1 MQELQQLTQ
10 ALKSLE
16 DEICGC
22 MRCGLCQSV
31 CPLFAQTLNEADVAR
46 GKLSLLNGLASEML
60 KDADGVK
67 QRLDKCLLCGS
78 CAANCP
84 SGVSA
89 LNIFMKARVILTAY
103 QGLSQPKRLIFRG
116 MLSHPRLFDNLL
128 EIGTKFQ
135 SLFTTPASE
144 LLGTSCSKLMSPLIG
159 NRHFTPLAE
168 IPFHKR
174 YSAKDTSSGKSGLK
188 AAFYYGCLTDKVYPR
203 IGEAVLKVLDHHGVG
218 VFMPD
223 NQACCGIPALASGD
237 MKTFKELVQLNLK
250 IFANGNFDVLVT
262 PCASCTSTIKEYW
275 TLFAKEFSAQDA
287 EKIKAIAAKT
297 MDISEFV
304 SGKIGVKC
312 DVLSVKNDERKRI
325 TYHDPCHLKKTLKI
339 SSQPRALIAANANYE
354 LVEMNEADYCC
365 GCGGSFNL
373 QHYETSKQIGNRKRD
388 NIVASGADVVAT
400 SCPACMMQ
408 ITDMLSQN
416 KDNINVRHAIEVYAE
431 QLAETS
437 A

>member
-1 MQELQQLTQ
+1 MQELRHLTE

-16 DEICGC
+16 DDICGC

-46 GKLSLLNGLASEML
+46 GKLSLLDGLASEML

-89 LNIFMKARVILTAY
+89 LDIFMKARVILTAY
-103 QGLSQPKRLIFRG
+103 QGLSHPKRLIFRG
-116 MLSHPRLFDNLL
+116 MLSHPRFFDKLL
-128 EIGTKFQ
+128 EFGTKFQ
-135 SLFTTPASE
+135 SLFTQPASE
-144 LLGTSCSKLMSPLIG
+144 LLGTSCSKIMSPLIG
-159 NRHFTPLAE
+159 ERHFMPLAE
-168 IPFHKR
+168 VQFHKK
-174 YSAKDTSSGKSGLK
+174 YPAKDTQPGKSGLK

-203 IGEAVLKVLDHHGVG
+203 IGEAVLKVLDYHEIG
-218 VFMPD
+218 VFMPE
-223 NQACCGIPALASGD
+223 NQACCGIPALSSGD
-237 MKTFKELVQLNLK
+237 MKTFKELVRLNLK
-250 IFANGNFDVLVT
+250 AFGNGQFDALVT
-262 PCASCTSTIKEYW
+262 PCATCTSTIKEFW
-275 TLFAKEFSAQDA
+275 TLFANEFSEDEAA
-287 EKIKAIAAKT
+287 KIRAIAAKT
-297 MDISEFV
+297 MDISEFI
-304 SGKIGVKC
+304 SAKC
-312 DVLSVKNDERKRI
+312 NVQRAKLRETHEKRKRI

-339 SSQPRALIAANANYE
+339 SAQPRALIAANGDYE

-388 NIVASGADVVAT
+388 NIAASKAEVIAT

-416 KDNINVRHAIEVYAE
+416 HDKIAVKHAIEVYAE
-431 QLAETS
+431 QAHRR
-437 A
+437 

>member
-1 MQELQQLTQ
+1 MQELRHLTE

-46 GKLSLLNGLASEML
+46 GKLSLLDGLASEML

-89 LNIFMKARVILTAY
+89 LDIFMKARVILTAY

-116 MLSHPRLFDNLL
+116 MLSHPRFFDKLL
-128 EIGTKFQ
+128 EFGIKFQ
-135 SLFTTPASE
+135 SLFTQPASE
-144 LLGTSCSKLMSPLIG
+144 LLGTSCSKIMSRLIG
-159 NRHFTPLAE
+159 NRHFMPLAD
-168 IPFHKR
+168 IPFHKK
-174 YSAKDTSSGKSGLK
+174 YAAKDTPPGKSGLK

-203 IGEAVLKVLDHHGVG
+203 IGEAVLKVLDHHGIG
-218 VFMPD
+218 IFMPE
-223 NQACCGIPALASGD
+223 NQACCGIPALSSGD
-237 MKTFKELVQLNLK
+237 MKTFKELVRLNLK
-250 IFANGNFDVLVT
+250 AFGGGQFDALVT
-262 PCASCTSTIKEYW
+262 PCATCTSTIKEFW
-275 TLFAKEFSAQDA
+275 TLFANEFSEDEAA
-287 EKIKAIAAKT
+287 KIRAIAAKT
-297 MDISEFV
+297 MDISEFI
-304 SGKIGVKC
+304 SAKC
-312 DVLSVKNDERKRI
+312 KVQSAKLSENHEKRKPI

-339 SSQPRALIAANANYE
+339 SAQPRALIAANTDYE
-354 LVEMNEADYCC
+354 FVEMNEADYCC

-388 NIVASGADVVAT
+388 NIVASKAEVVAT

-416 KDNINVRHAIEVYAE
+416 HDKIAVKHVIEVYAG
-431 QLAETS
+431 QIVQTS